1 MESILSELSGLAAAA
16 PIPEEEDSMET
27 QTDVPAV
34 PSPLFEPNVLPSSH
48 TEEIGVLVLMM
59 AQLLE
64 CIKMGPMLSV
74 HIVANKCAKRLDAVV
89 YLVNVSRERNR
100 EVTTEEVVKVLIL
113 HQSIKGL
120 INICPHT
127 FIVAQLEDYI
137 SETESIIQSLSK
149 RYKEQIVDERSD
161 TKSLVTCVQWP

>member
-1 MESILSELSGLAAAA
+1 
-16 PIPEEEDSMET
+16 MET

-74 HIVANKCAKRLDAVV
+74 HIVATKCAKRLDTVT
-89 YLVNVSRERNR
+89 YLVNIKDR

-137 SETESIIQSLSK
+137 AETESIIKSLSK

-161 TKSLVTCVQWP
+161 TKSLVTCVKWP

>member
-34 PSPLFEPNVLPSSH
+34 PLFEPNVVPSSH

-74 HIVANKCAKRLDAVV
+74 HIVANKCAKRLDSVV
-89 YLVNVSRERNR
+89 YLVDIKDRK
-100 EVTTEEVVKVLIL
+100 VTTEEVVKVLIL

-127 FIVAQLEDYI
+127 FIVASLEDYI
-137 SETESIIQSLSK
+137 SETESIIKSLSK

-161 TKSLVTCVQWP
+161 TKSLVTCVKWPN